1 MIFSNRGTKREPIRL
16 LLSVV
21 RLFWFGFYVVGV
33 HRTLLRLA
41 IACVL
46 VVVGWGSSAG
56 AWDTTAGS
64 DTNYGSINFGSP
76 SSDFGH
82 GVAVDG
88 AGNVYATGTES
99 NAAFVTK
106 RNAAGALEWATTFG
120 TQESRGYG
128 VAVDSA
134 GNVYV
139 AGYFSGRINMPSPP
153 NIVAD
158 WVDVF
163 VTKYNA
169 SGVLQWIKKIGSG
182 EV

>member
-64 DTNYGSINFGSP
+64 DTNYGSITFGGTQTDYSR
-76 SSDFGH
+76 

-88 AGNVYATGTES
+88 SGNV
-99 NAAFVTK
+99 
-106 RNAAGALEWATTFG
+106 
-120 TQESRGYG
+120 
-128 VAVDSA
+128 
-134 GNVYV
+134 
-139 AGYFSGRINMPSPP
+139 
-153 NIVAD
+153 
-158 WVDVF
+158 
-163 VTKYNA
+163 
-169 SGVLQWIKKIGSG
+169 
-182 EV
+182 